1 MSQENPK
8 EQEQID
14 SGERVKTFVL
24 DPAVA
29 GAIARLASQNYD
41 EFKKAVTDDEVRM
54 AHARG
59 VVLDGFVDAL
69 QGIIDVGTGAKI
81 QRNDRER
88 RELANSANVRPSRVK
103 PV

>member
-14 SGERVKTFVL
+14 AGERVKAFVL
-24 DPAVA
+24 DPAVSS
-29 GAIARLASQNYD
+29 AIARLASENYD
-41 EFKKAVTDDEVRM
+41 AFKKSKSDDEVRM

-59 VVLDGFVDAL
+59 TVLDDFVDAL

-103 PV
+103 SV